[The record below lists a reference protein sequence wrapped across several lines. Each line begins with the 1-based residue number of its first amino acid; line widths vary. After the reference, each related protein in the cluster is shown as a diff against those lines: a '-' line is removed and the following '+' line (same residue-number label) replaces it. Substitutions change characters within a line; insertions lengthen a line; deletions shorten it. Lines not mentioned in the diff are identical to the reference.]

1 LATAGSSAGGASGGQ
16 SVSVN
21 KTDANQFQPAA
32 ITIPRGATV
41 SWVNTG
47 QVP

>member
-1 LATAGSSAGGASGGQ
+1 MAAPLLLATAGSSAGSASGGQ

-32 ITIPRGATV
+32 ITIARGATV
-41 SWVNTG
+41 S
-47 QVP
+47 